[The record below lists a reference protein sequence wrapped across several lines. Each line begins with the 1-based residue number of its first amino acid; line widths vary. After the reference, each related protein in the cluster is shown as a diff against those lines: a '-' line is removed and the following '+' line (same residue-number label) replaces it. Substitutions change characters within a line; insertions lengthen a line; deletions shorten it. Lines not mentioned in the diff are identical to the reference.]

1 MKTLLKIL
9 LSLGSL
15 VALSL
20 LVLALWGLHQ
30 LPSPQIISEALKQDF
45 TVLKATESRR
55 HPEPSRKVAQEIV
68 PESADPKQI
77 LLEDLSDTRKP
88 LVQVCR
94 HLELASKSPVA
105 AEGISSELFFSG
117 LIQKDP
123 LVETA
128 APILRYV
135 FRAPGMQS
143 VIDMIIKSEQA
154 AEPNIL
160 KKAEFYFEMY
170 KVGKYLKEHS
180 DEMDLILQKSYN
192 MHYLAKAVA
201 LKPELAKDSQ
211 TLSYCEL
218 LEKDL
223 NGNEIYNADEA
234 AEDMTD
240 FFISHGI
247 QPEKIGY
254 NPHFR
259 SQVKLQLTDKQVTIN
274 DAWVADLFKKERR
287 AAN

>member
-15 VALSL
+15 FAVSL

-30 LPSPQIISEALKQDF
+30 LPSPQIISQALKQDF
-45 TVLKATESRR
+45 ASFKKSVPSKSQKPYAHPKLTQEIN
-55 HPEPSRKVAQEIV
+55 PEPIHQYKV
-68 PESADPKQI
+68 
-77 LLEDLSDTRKP
+77 LLDDLSDTRKP
-88 LVQVCR
+88 LVEVCR
-94 HLELASKSPVA
+94 HLELASKSHFHHGAV
-105 AEGISSELFFSG
+105 SSDLFFSA
-117 LIQKDP
+117 LLNKDP

-128 APILRYV
+128 APILRYI

-143 VIDMIIKSEQA
+143 VLDMIMKAEQTEDA
-154 AEPNIL
+154 SIL

-170 KVGKYLKEHS
+170 KVGKYLKERH

-201 LKPELAKDSQ
+201 MKPELAKDSR

-223 NGNEIYNADEA
+223 NGNEAYDIGAA
-234 AEDMTD
+234 AEDMKD
-240 FFISHGI
+240 FFISQGI
-247 QPEKIGY
+247 QLERLGY
-254 NPHFR
+254 NPDFR

-274 DAWVADLFKKERR
+274 DAWVADLFRKQS
-287 AAN
+287 AN